1 MLEMHGASQLLTSFN
16 ESIPSF
22 VFSGI
27 VTTDEVRTKN
37 PQQVRAFVKGML
49 MAFQFIKDHEA
60 QARALMPKYCGV
72 EMDVALKSA
81 LREYSGDGREPEE
94 SIDTQQ
100 ELMIQYGFLKEKV
113 PVEKLVDYS
122 FLSQQ

>member
-16 ESIPSF
+16 DSIQGF

-27 VTTDEVRTKN
+27 VTTDDFRAKN
-37 PQQVRAFVKGML
+37 PEQVRAFVKGML
-49 MAFQFIKDHEA
+49 MAFQYIKDHEA
-60 QARALMPKYCGV
+60 EAKELLPKYCGV
-72 EMDVALKSA
+72 EKEVAVKSA

-94 SIDTQQ
+94 SIYLQQ
-100 ELMIQYGFLKEKV
+100 ELMIRYGFLQEKV

-122 FLSQQ
+122 YLPK